1 MTTPIKTQCPHCQAC
16 FKIQQT
22 QLNKVNATVS
32 CDQCQQSF
40 LVNKHLILTADAVS
54 TSTIQENTTTDTNT
68 LSDSNGHS
76 AQTADNHNKN
86 QHAAGTAKS
95 PLTPPH
101 SKNVSSDT
109 LIEED
114 LIHDGLIYDDMD
126 SDEPEESVLE
136 YDSLDSMDA
145 WLTQASNMNNSS
157 YTSTADNQP
166 TSNLS
171 KKTDKNNASSAKVSS
186 DATTENS
193 SSAQMALS
201 SAAANDI
208 HANVDDTADNSW
220 LEKLLKEQNKSE
232 EVRQDDTDLS
242 QLLLDMGVP
251 IKDEA
256 STSEERVR
264 KAQAKFTPTPQRRS
278 IASLLWTLGCLVLAL
293 LLFAQYVIFNL
304 ETLMKNPVHA
314 ERLQSV
320 CAVAACSLPSADLT
334 AFTITNLNHKS
345 SKIKMDGKSSDV
357 SATLN
362 NQSAKAQLYPNVK
375 VSVYGANDM
384 IGEFI
389 ATPADYLLSKQ
400 SQLAANS
407 SRNILFTIPVANRQI
422 REVTISP
429 LY

>member
-54 TSTIQENTTTDTNT
+54 ISAIQENTTTDTNT
-68 LSDSNGHS
+68 LADSNVHS

-86 QHAAGTAKS
+86 QHAAGAAKS
-95 PLTPPH
+95 RLTPPH
-101 SKNVSSDT
+101 SKNISSDI
-109 LIEED
+109 LIEDD

-166 TSNLS
+166 PSNLS
-171 KKTDKNNASSAKVSS
+171 KKTDKNNASSVKVSS
-186 DATTENS
+186 DATIENS

-251 IKDEA
+251 LKDEA
-256 STSEERVR
+256 PTSEERVR

-400 SQLAANS
+400 SQLAADS

>member
-54 TSTIQENTTTDTNT
+54 TSAIQKNTTTDTKT

-86 QHAAGTAKS
+86 QHAAGAAKS
-95 PLTPPH
+95 PLTPPY
-101 SKNVSSDT
+101 SKNASSDT
-109 LIEED
+109 LIEDD

-171 KKTDKNNASSAKVSS
+171 KKTDKNNGSSAKVSS

-251 IKDEA
+251 LKDEA

-400 SQLAANS
+400 SQLAADS

>member
-54 TSTIQENTTTDTNT
+54 TSSIQENTTTDTNT
-68 LSDSNGHS
+68 LADSNRHS

-86 QHAAGTAKS
+86 QHAAGATKS

-101 SKNVSSDT
+101 SKNISSDT
-109 LIEED
+109 LIEDD

-251 IKDEA
+251 LKDEA

>member
-54 TSTIQENTTTDTNT
+54 TSAIQENTTTDTNT
-68 LSDSNGHS
+68 TADSNGHS

-86 QHAAGTAKS
+86 QHAAGAAKS
-95 PLTPPH
+95 PLTPPYL
-101 SKNVSSDT
+101 KNVSSDT
-109 LIEED
+109 LIEDD

-186 DATTENS
+186 DDTTENS

-251 IKDEA
+251 LKDEA

-400 SQLAANS
+400 SQLAADS

>member
-86 QHAAGTAKS
+86 QHAAGAAKS
-95 PLTPPH
+95 PLTPPYL
-101 SKNVSSDT
+101 KNVSSDT
-109 LIEED
+109 LIEDD

-220 LEKLLKEQNKSE
+220 LEKLLKDQNKSE

-400 SQLAANS
+400 SQLAADS

>member
-86 QHAAGTAKS
+86 QHAAGASKS
-95 PLTPPH
+95 PLTPSH
-101 SKNVSSDT
+101 LKNISSDT
-109 LIEED
+109 LIGDD

-220 LEKLLKEQNKSE
+220 LEKLLKDQNKSE

-362 NQSAKAQLYPNVK
+362 NRSAKAQLYPNVK

>member
-54 TSTIQENTTTDTNT
+54 TSAIQKNTTTDTNT

-86 QHAAGTAKS
+86 QHAAGAAKS

-101 SKNVSSDT
+101 SKNISSDT
-109 LIEED
+109 LIEDD

-220 LEKLLKEQNKSE
+220 LEKLLKDQNKSE

-362 NQSAKAQLYPNVK
+362 NQSAKAQLYPNIK

>member
-54 TSTIQENTTTDTNT
+54 TSAIQKNTTTDINT
-68 LSDSNGHS
+68 LADSNRHS
-76 AQTADNHNKN
+76 AQTADNHHKN
-86 QHAAGTAKS
+86 QHAAGAAKS
-95 PLTPPH
+95 LLTPPH
-101 SKNVSSDT
+101 SKNISSDT
-109 LIEED
+109 LIEDD

-145 WLTQASNMNNSS
+145 WLTQASNMNNSG

-171 KKTDKNNASSAKVSS
+171 KKTDKNNASSVKVSS

-251 IKDEA
+251 LKDEA
-256 STSEERVR
+256 PTAEERVR

-362 NQSAKAQLYPNVK
+362 NQSAKAQLYPNIK

-400 SQLAANS
+400 SQLAADS

>member
-40 LVNKHLILTADAVS
+40 LVNKHLILTADAVN
-54 TSTIQENTTTDTNT
+54 TSAIQENTTTDTKT
-68 LSDSNGHS
+68 LADSNRHS

-86 QHAAGTAKS
+86 QHAAGATKS

-101 SKNVSSDT
+101 SKNISSDI
-109 LIEED
+109 LIEDD

-220 LEKLLKEQNKSE
+220 LEKLLKEQNKGE

-251 IKDEA
+251 LKDEA
-256 STSEERVR
+256 PTSEERVR

-400 SQLAANS
+400 SQLAADS

>member
-1 MTTPIKTQCPHCQAC
+1 M
-16 FKIQQT
+16 
-22 QLNKVNATVS
+22 
-32 CDQCQQSF
+32 
-40 LVNKHLILTADAVS
+40 
-54 TSTIQENTTTDTNT
+54 
-68 LSDSNGHS
+68 
-76 AQTADNHNKN
+76 
-86 QHAAGTAKS
+86 
-95 PLTPPH
+95 
-101 SKNVSSDT
+101 
-109 LIEED
+109 
-114 LIHDGLIYDDMD
+114 IHDGLIYDDMD
-126 SDEPEESVLE
+126 SDEPEESILE

-157 YTSTADNQP
+157 YTSTADNQL

-186 DATTENS
+186 GDTTENS

-251 IKDEA
+251 LKDEA
-256 STSEERVR
+256 LTAEERVR

-362 NQSAKAQLYPNVK
+362 NQSAKAQLYPNIK

-400 SQLAANS
+400 SQLAADS

>member
-40 LVNKHLILTADAVS
+40 LVNKHLILTADAAN
-54 TSTIQENTTTDTNT
+54 TSAIQKNTTTDTNT
-68 LSDSNGHS
+68 LADSNRHS

-86 QHAAGTAKS
+86 QHAAGATKPS
-95 PLTPPH
+95 LTPPH
-101 SKNVSSDT
+101 SKNISSDT
-109 LIEED
+109 LIEDD

-166 TSNLS
+166 PSNLS
-171 KKTDKNNASSAKVSS
+171 KKTDKNNGSSAKVSS
-186 DATTENS
+186 DATTENP

-251 IKDEA
+251 LKDEA
-256 STSEERVR
+256 PTSEERVR

-362 NQSAKAQLYPNVK
+362 NQSAKAQLYPNIK

-400 SQLAANS
+400 SQLAADS

>member
-54 TSTIQENTTTDTNT
+54 TSAIQKNTTTDTNT
-68 LSDSNGHS
+68 LADSNRHS

-86 QHAAGTAKS
+86 QHAAGASKS

-101 SKNVSSDT
+101 LKNISSDT
-109 LIEED
+109 LIEDD

-186 DATTENS
+186 GDTTENS

-220 LEKLLKEQNKSE
+220 LEKLLKEQNKGE

-251 IKDEA
+251 LKDEA
-256 STSEERVR
+256 PTAEERVR

-362 NQSAKAQLYPNVK
+362 NQSAKAQLYPNIK

-400 SQLAANS
+400 SQLAADS

>member
-1 MTTPIKTQCPHCQAC
+1 M
-16 FKIQQT
+16 
-22 QLNKVNATVS
+22 NKVNATVS

-40 LVNKHLILTADAVS
+40 LVNKHLILTADAVN
-54 TSTIQENTTTDTNT
+54 TSAIQENTTTDTNT
-68 LSDSNGHS
+68 LADSNEHS

-86 QHAAGTAKS
+86 QHAAGAAKS

-101 SKNVSSDT
+101 SKNISSDT
-109 LIEED
+109 LIEDD

-145 WLTQASNMNNSS
+145 WLTQASNMNNSG

-186 DATTENS
+186 GDTTENS

-220 LEKLLKEQNKSE
+220 LEKLLKEQNKGE

-251 IKDEA
+251 LKDEA
-256 STSEERVR
+256 PTAEERVR

-278 IASLLWTLGCLVLAL
+278 IASLLWTLGA
-293 LLFAQYVIFNL
+293 
-304 ETLMKNPVHA
+304 
-314 ERLQSV
+314 
-320 CAVAACSLPSADLT
+320 
-334 AFTITNLNHKS
+334 
-345 SKIKMDGKSSDV
+345 
-357 SATLN
+357 
-362 NQSAKAQLYPNVK
+362 
-375 VSVYGANDM
+375 
-384 IGEFI
+384 
-389 ATPADYLLSKQ
+389 
-400 SQLAANS
+400 
-407 SRNILFTIPVANRQI
+407 
-422 REVTISP
+422 
-429 LY
+429 